1 MASTIF
7 GTEFTDPY
15 IDFVVSQL
23 LSPREAISLTR
34 PELEVLMASVRG
46 EILFSKSIRDQLQ
59 KKATR
64 VVSELRSARGAFPTT
79 AIES

>member
-7 GTEFTDPY
+7 GTEFRDPY

-23 LSPREAISLTR
+23 LTPREAISLTR
-34 PELEVLMASVRG
+34 AELEVLMASVRG
-46 EILFSKSIRDQLQ
+46 EVLFSPVVRDHLQ

-64 VVSELRSARGAFPTT
+64 VISELRSARGKFPAG